1 MDNENTFLNNSWMN
15 KNHNENK
22 KLEMMDNKNTTDPN
36 LQDAANAVVRMKSLV
51 LKLALSVRKGGR

>member
-1 MDNENTFLNNSWMN
+1 MN

>member
-51 LKLALSVRKGGR
+51 LKLALSVRKDGR